1 MAAEIQQAYYG
12 EKGGGHRLLRASN
25 PEDPFFRRLEGTTDH
40 LSTPER
46 GLRWTPYVSGYP
58 LDGRYVITRTFPGVV
73 TTRSGWVL
81 THALVVNGA
90 DVGEI
95 SDLRSLLTLL
105 DPEPDPTKISPLS
118 FPELALPSFP
128 EPNGRIG
135 EAIHQLIERAPDSRP
150 VVWIG
155 QEGFEEL
162 VARVWAGLWP
172 DARRG
177 FAFRTA
183 FRPEDADRRDT
194 ALFATPVLQIG
205 RWAGFPVVRPDAAR
219 ESLSNA
225 EALLAGQPS
234 ALRPLIESL
243 ELSGADLRVLRH
255 VEAIEA
261 DLHSVSDLDRSG
273 VRMLA
278 RRLSA
283 AAPAPGTAQ
292 AVKRSVL
299 DHLAAVIGAAD
310 AAFVHSLRNLDPTP
324 FGDTFDSVDGAVCTW
339 TERRLPEAIADIA
352 RWLLYTDDGA
362 LDWWRRSVLE
372 GVRTRLRNA
381 SPATL
386 RLYWDLWRT
395 EPGSVAQTT
404 STVRNSEVAGALAL
418 EAPKRL
424 GRDVADPVLEAALQR
439 GWPALY
445 AAAAVA
451 AYPAG
456 DTLAR
461 LLNAFP
467 QEPDPGLEVLARR
480 APLVDLVGAVA
491 VRTDTQL
498 DAWAA
503 RLICGAPELR
513 GALDPSTDRGRTLW
527 LRSTESGTPVWAG
540 IEAPDSWRDA
550 ALEAISTEDED
561 QVALALVG
569 YIANTPA
576 ADLSGT
582 PWQDRAWGMLPE
594 GARPKFLRATALGW
608 VERFRDDPDALPLP
622 EEPLR
627 SEILST
633 PSFLRARPSHAA
645 RDLGAGLSA
654 VVRFGMREAA
664 LERWVTENSS
674 LLGEIG
680 SPDARRLGDLVR
692 QERWKSVARAMY
704 DRRHRAPSLYPALQ
718 RCGDLLSFFSQL
730 VLNLERPSAA
740 TSHDT
745 WYGAL
750 HDFLTAEFPRGPE
763 EHNLWERAG
772 GDLSRLSGST
782 PHERWWSAVDRLRK
796 DDGGWD
802 LSMGRLLDV
811 LGDERPRSTNLKT
824 LRETAPR

>member
-1 MAAEIQQAYYG
+1 MSTEIQQAYYG
-12 EKGGGHRLLRASN
+12 ERSGGHRLLHASN

-46 GLRWTPYVSGYP
+46 GLPWTPYVSGYP
-58 LDGRYVITRTFPGVV
+58 LDGRYVLTRTFPGAV
-73 TTRSGWVL
+73 TTRSGWAL
-81 THALVVNGA
+81 THALVVNGDDA
-90 DVGEI
+90 GEI
-95 SDLRSLLTLL
+95 PDLRSLLTLL
-105 DPEPDPTKISPLS
+105 EPEPDPTKVSPLS
-118 FPELALPSFP
+118 FPELALPAFP
-128 EPNGRIG
+128 EPSGRIG
-135 EAIHQLIERAPDSRP
+135 EAIHQLIERAPGSRP

-155 QEGFEEL
+155 QEGFEDL
-162 VARVWAGLWP
+162 VARVWAGLWS

-183 FRPEDADRRDT
+183 FRPEDADRRDA
-194 ALFATPVLQIG
+194 ALFATPVLQVG
-205 RWAGFPVVRPDAAR
+205 RWAGFPVVRRDAAR
-219 ESLSNA
+219 ESLSSA

-234 ALRPLIESL
+234 ALGPLIESL

-261 DLHSVSDLDRSG
+261 DLHSVSYLDRSG
-273 VRMLA
+273 VRLLA

-299 DHLAAVIGAAD
+299 DHLAAAIGAAD

-324 FGDTFDSVDGAVCTW
+324 FGDTFDHVEGAVSTW
-339 TERRLPEAIADIA
+339 TEHHLPDMVADVA
-352 RWLLYTDDGA
+352 RWLLYADDGA

-372 GVRTRLRNA
+372 GVRARLRTT

-386 RLYWDLWRT
+386 RLLWDLWRT
-395 EPGSVAQTT
+395 EPGSVAQTA
-404 STVRNSEVAGALAL
+404 SMVRDSEVAGALAL

-424 GRDVADPVLEAALQR
+424 GRDVADPVLEAALKR

-451 AYPAG
+451 AYPVG

-461 LLNAFP
+461 ILDAFP

-491 VRTDTQL
+491 GRTDTQL
-498 DAWAA
+498 DAWAT

-527 LRSTESGTPVWAG
+527 LRSTQSGTPVWAG
-540 IEAPDSWRDA
+540 IEARDSWRDA
-550 ALEAISTEDED
+550 ALEAVSTEDED
-561 QVALALVG
+561 QVALDLAG
-569 YIANTPA
+569 HIANTPA

-582 PWQDRAWGMLPE
+582 PWQDRAWGVLSE

-608 VERFRDDPDALPLP
+608 VERFRHDPDAMPLP
-622 EEPLR
+622 NEPLR

-633 PSFLRARPSHAA
+633 PSLLRARPSHAA
-645 RDLGAGLSA
+645 GDLGAGLTA
-654 VVRFGMREAA
+654 VVRFGMQEAA

-674 LLGEIG
+674 LLRQLGNA
-680 SPDARRLGDLVR
+680 DARRLGDLVR
-692 QERWKSVARAMY
+692 RERWRSVARAMY
-704 DRRHRAPSLYPALQ
+704 DRRHHAPSLYPALQ
-718 RCGDLLSFFSQL
+718 LCGDLLSYFSQL
-730 VLNLERPSAA
+730 VLTLERPGAS
-740 TSHDT
+740 SSDDT

-763 EHNLWERAG
+763 EHNVWERAG

-796 DDGGWD
+796 GSGGWD
-802 LSMGRLLDV
+802 LSMGRLMDV